1 MTADPEHEQQSETID
16 RSSAS
21 DSPPGSASVSPAG
34 QFDELHIDGVPDGAV
49 AIDYGESVPR
59 LVVEVESS
67 AHIQTHESDNY
78 RRTVVIELPVE
89 RERDDE

>member
-1 MTADPEHEQQSETID
+1 MTPDPEHEQQSETID

-21 DSPPGSASVSPAG
+21 DSPPGPASVSPAG

-49 AIDYGESVPR
+49 AIDYGESIPR
-59 LVVEVESS
+59 LMVEVESS
-67 AHIQTHESDNY
+67 DQVTTHGADHD
-78 RRTVVIELPVE
+78 RRTVVIQLPVE

>member
-1 MTADPEHEQQSETID
+1 MTPDPEHEQQSETAN

-21 DSPPGSASVSPAG
+21 DSPPGPASVSPAG
-34 QFDELHIDGVPDGAV
+34 QFDELHIDGVPDGAI

-67 AHIQTHESDNY
+67 AHIQTDEADNY
-78 RRTVVIELPVE
+78 RRTFVVELPVE
-89 RERDDE
+89 RESDD